1 MTAIENARARSHRA
15 SAALG
20 VPGFAVVALG
30 GSGDGIAYSAR
41 LADAVLRELS
51 GDARRVI
58 ELAPRAAT
66 GVSIGERFRFT
77 AKLIAA
83 DTRRR
88 VDWWL
93 FNHLSVA
100 RAYRLVPTPLRRPY
114 GIILHGIE
122 VWDSALS
129 SDRRAA
135 LRGAR
140 VRIAVSAHTASKV
153 RATHPDVGDVVACPL
168 ALLNTPASPRREAD
182 TALLARLR
190 PRSVAIVGR
199 MSAAER
205 YKGHDQLLEAWPIV
219 RERVPGAQ
227 LVIVGQGDDR
237 ARLIEKARALELGDD
252 VLFTGFVSDATLQ
265 HVLENVAV
273 FAMPSQGEGFGLVY
287 LQAMAAGRACIGS
300 DRDAAGGIIVPGET
314 GLLVNPDDIG
324 GVADAVA
331 TLLDNEELCRRMGAA
346 GRRRY
351 EAEFTYP
358 RYRDR
363 LGALLASAF
372 GEQTPRRG

>member
-1 MTAIENARARSHRA
+1 RAAVAVVEHRVGLRGDVRWIAHERCRAVVGLSAAGSRAAPEGGRRRAQHSSRGSHLSAVTAIENARARSHRA

-153 RATHPDVGDVVACPL
+153 RATHPD
-168 ALLNTPASPRREAD
+168 
-182 TALLARLR
+182 
-190 PRSVAIVGR
+190 
-199 MSAAER
+199 
-205 YKGHDQLLEAWPIV
+205 
-219 RERVPGAQ
+219 
-227 LVIVGQGDDR
+227 
-237 ARLIEKARALELGDD
+237 
-252 VLFTGFVSDATLQ
+252 
-265 HVLENVAV
+265 
-273 FAMPSQGEGFGLVY
+273 
-287 LQAMAAGRACIGS
+287 
-300 DRDAAGGIIVPGET
+300 
-314 GLLVNPDDIG
+314 
-324 GVADAVA
+324 
-331 TLLDNEELCRRMGAA
+331 
-346 GRRRY
+346 
-351 EAEFTYP
+351 
-358 RYRDR
+358 
-363 LGALLASAF
+363 
-372 GEQTPRRG
+372 